1 MRDERK
7 AEILISSKHIHQR
20 IENIISARLAHNDI
34 TAAQSHVLMF
44 VMSCDAPVYASDI
57 QKKMNISGAT
67 VTGLLKKLRA
77 NGYITMEGCDTD
89 ERRRRIIVTEKAHTH
104 RAEICSCM
112 SAIEDEAFKGFSE
125 EQINVLLSL
134 TKRMAENL
142 SAYKGKERDK

>member
-57 QKKMNISGAT
+57 QKKMNIFKDLSEKSHILMHFLRGALVCFLIRT
-67 VTGLLKKLRA
+67 T
-77 NGYITMEGCDTD
+77 C
-89 ERRRRIIVTEKAHTH
+89 
-104 RAEICSCM
+104 
-112 SAIEDEAFKGFSE
+112 
-125 EQINVLLSL
+125 
-134 TKRMAENL
+134 
-142 SAYKGKERDK
+142 